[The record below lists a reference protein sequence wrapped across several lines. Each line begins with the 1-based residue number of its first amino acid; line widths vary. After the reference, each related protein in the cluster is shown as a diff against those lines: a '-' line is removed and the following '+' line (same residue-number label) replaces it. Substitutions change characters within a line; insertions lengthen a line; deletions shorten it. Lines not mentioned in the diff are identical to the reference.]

1 MAALNRTR
9 IQSLVLLLI
18 LYLGL
23 RMILPL
29 LGRLRMISYSTGVDI
44 YAIKGVISGLL
55 AGGFY
60 VYKVDKELMNTK
72 TLLWISLFV
81 IFGILV
87 QIFDVLQLILR
98 GKAFPIG

>member
-1 MAALNRTR
+1 MGALDRTR
-9 IQSLVLLLI
+9 FQSLVLLLV

-29 LGRLRMISYSTGVDI
+29 LGQLPIVSYVTGVDI

-60 VYKVDKELMNTK
+60 VYKIDKDLITTK
-72 TLLWISLFV
+72 TLLWMSLFV

-98 GKAFPIG
+98 GEVSLIG